1 MECTMRELV
10 DRILAASR
18 TPELRQYVADLL
30 LELCAV
36 DTTPFPDVERMR
48 QAEDAVFG
56 TLERELDAVPFP
68 GARRERRP
76 VNPAIRRHPA
86 FSQLHFTKT
95 PERPEGL
102 PPEVVYNG
110 RSNLLYF
117 VPGADGGEGPQG
129 VAINAHIDVVRPYI
143 PPRREGDL
151 IYGRGACDDK
161 GAVAAMVAA
170 LKVLAGVLRAGDRR
184 LSRNLVGMLVVE
196 EETGGNG
203 SLSLAIDRELRRRY
217 GSILVL
223 ECTANDIHP
232 ANRGALWYRAD
243 LRCPGV
249 NLFEMFA
256 FVNEQLE
263 QEGRALKAESRH
275 ALFPQRPVQTCHG
288 MIGHYGE
295 HPSRICGEVAFD
307 IDLEKGAAS
316 PAAEACVRDAI
327 EAALAEY
334 VAVYGDKTTAIDRTT
349 GKPKVDHHYDLVPT
363 PSGWRCDVHGS
374 TGHMGSILENDGA
387 ITKMAGFVRA
397 LVRSKARIGAL
408 CGGTVSLHLHGETD
422 PGVLKLEGGQGFV
435 PTHGIDD
442 VMDRVR
448 RAAEA
453 GAENY
458 LRRIGRRLS
467 GRRVVQVT
475 YDKLHNAAFDGDPDS
490 PAMRHAVAAAKAV
503 GMWRDQPIRGWTVSC
518 DSRLFAT
525 EYPDLPVL
533 TSGAGHLQY
542 AHGDAE
548 QIHLDELMT
557 SVAFIAT
564 YLLYQAGV
572 E

>member
-1 MECTMRELV
+1 MRELV
-10 DRILAASR
+10 DRVIAASR

-30 LELCAV
+30 LEMCAV
-36 DTTPFPDVERMR
+36 DTTPYPDIERMR
-48 QAEDAVFG
+48 TAEDTVFR

-76 VNPAIRRHPA
+76 VNPGVRRHPA

-95 PERPEGL
+95 AARPEGL
-102 PPEVVYNG
+102 PPEGVYAG

-129 VAINAHIDVVRPYI
+129 VAINAHIDVVKPYI
-143 PPRREGDL
+143 PPHREGN
-151 IYGRGACDDK
+151 IVYGRGACDDK

-170 LKVLAGVLRAGDRR
+170 LKVLATTLQASGRR
-184 LSRNLVGMLVVE
+184 LSRNLVGMLVIE

-203 SLSLAIDRELRRRY
+203 SLSLALDRDLRRRY

-243 LRCPGV
+243 LRGPGA
-249 NLFEMFA
+249 NLLEMFA

-263 QEGRALKAESRH
+263 QEGRAIKAESRH

-295 HPSRICGEVAFD
+295 HPSRICGEVSFD
-307 IDLEKGAAS
+307 IGVEDGSVS

-334 VAVYGDKTTAIDRTT
+334 TAVYGDKTTFIDRTT
-349 GKPKVDHHYDLVPT
+349 GKPKVDHHYDLVRTPT
-363 PSGWRCDVHGS
+363 GWRCDVHGS

-387 ITKMAGFVRA
+387 ITKMACFVRA
-397 LVRSKARIGAL
+397 LCRSKARIGAL
-408 CGGTVSLHLHGETD
+408 SGGTVGLSLHGED
-422 PGVLKLEGGQGFV
+422 AADALKLEGGQGFV
-435 PTHGIDD
+435 PTHDITEI
-442 VMDRVR
+442 MDRVR

-453 GAENY
+453 GAGNY
-458 LRRIGRRLS
+458 LRRIGRRLA
-467 GRRVVQVT
+467 GRRVVEVT
-475 YDKLHNAAFDGDPDS
+475 YDKLHNAAFDGDPES
-490 PAMRHAVAAAKAV
+490 TAMRNAVAAAKAV

-518 DSRLFAT
+518 DARLFAT
-525 EYPDLPVL
+525 EYPGLPVL
-533 TSGAGHLQY
+533 TSGAGHLEY
-542 AHGDAE
+542 AHGDGE
-548 QIHLDELMT
+548 QVDLDELVT
-557 SVAFIAT
+557 SIAFIAT